1 MLFCPNCDNILN
13 ISKNPPKSSN
23 LGVIG
28 NLSTPDTIS
37 NSSDSD
43 MDIEKENDDKQIE
56 LFEQTITKLLAGE
69 IIPDSTLSEI
79 NFIQLTKNKTYQKLD
94 KKQKSLIQSKLSSY
108 IEKMDDATNA
118 YYFCKN
124 CLYSKIIDAG
134 SLIVTRAAGGGAD
147 TTVTKYVNFNKL
159 RNRIYN
165 KSLPITRNYI
175 CINDKCDTN
184 KTDKL
189 RKDKEAVFYRL
200 GTSIQ
205 VWYTCKV
212 CGNSWQ
218 GE

>member
-13 ISKNPPKSSN
+13 ISKNPPKSNN

-28 NLSTPDTIS
+28 NLATPDTIS

-43 MDIEKENDDKQIE
+43 VDIERDVEKENDDKQTE
-56 LFEQTITKLLAGE
+56 LFEQTINKLLAGE
-69 IIPDSTLSEI
+69 IVPDSTLSEI

-134 SLIVTRAAGGGAD
+134 SLIVTRVAGGSAD

-184 KTDKL
+184 KIIEMLLLK
-189 RKDKEAVFYRL
+189 
-200 GTSIQ
+200 I
-205 VWYTCKV
+205 
-212 CGNSWQ
+212 
-218 GE
+218 